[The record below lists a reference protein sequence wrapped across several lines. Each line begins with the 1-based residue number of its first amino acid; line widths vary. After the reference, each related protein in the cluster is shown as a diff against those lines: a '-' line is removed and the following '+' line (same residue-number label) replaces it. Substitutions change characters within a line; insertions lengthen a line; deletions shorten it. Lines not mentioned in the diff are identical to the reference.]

1 LVSLTAHIV
10 ERVLVSDEIQSWSL
24 DSLSSIVT

>member
-10 ERVLVSDEIQSWSL
+10 ERVQVSDEIQGWSL